1 MRPGNP
7 RSTQAPPFR
16 PFRGGSSRS
25 GGLAAGEALALFL
38 LGAAVVARLATL
50 AARHAALALL
60 FVGGAVLVAA
70 GLLFAFRRRIG
81 LLRRRQRSDLAPA
94 RWARPGE
101 LGSLCVRSSE
111 RGRVVLGRAGRSL
124 LACERNQSVVV
135 VGPTQSQKTSGI
147 AVPAILEW
155 DGPVIATSV
164 KTDLVRDTA
173 RWRETGGDVLVY
185 DPAAVTGLARAGWSP
200 LAASITWPGARRVAS
215 ALCSVGRAA
224 GGGGLEDA
232 TFWYSMAEKLL
243 APLLFAASS
252 VGATMADVCRWV
264 DTGEESEVMLALRL
278 VGVEEATR
286 AAAASFG
293 REERQRGSVF
303 ATAESVLGAF
313 SDPSVLASASTN
325 EIVPARLLDGGS
337 ATVYLCAPSHEQ
349 ERLQPVFV
357 AILRQLLD
365 EAFAQAAARGLL
377 DPPLLVVLDEAANV
391 APIADLDRLAS
402 TAAGHGVQ
410 LVSVFQDIAQIEA
423 RYGAR
428 AGTVVNNHRA
438 KVLLSGI
445 SDPATLEHVSRLVGD
460 SEQWST
466 SMSVDPYGGWS
477 RHDSPQTRPLAPA
490 AALRGI
496 APGEGVLI
504 YGHLPPARITLRPW
518 FADSTLRRRVAGGG
532 QARDVLPSV

>member
-1 MRPGNP
+1 
-7 RSTQAPPFR
+7 
-16 PFRGGSSRS
+16 
-25 GGLAAGEALALFL
+25 
-38 LGAAVVARLATL
+38 
-50 AARHAALALL
+50 
-60 FVGGAVLVAA
+60 
-70 GLLFAFRRRIG
+70 
-81 LLRRRQRSDLAPA
+81 
-94 RWARPGE
+94 
-101 LGSLCVRSSE
+101 
-111 RGRVVLGRAGRSL
+111 
-124 LACERNQSVVV
+124 
-135 VGPTQSQKTSGI
+135 
-147 AVPAILEW
+147 
-155 DGPVIATSV
+155 
-164 KTDLVRDTA
+164 
-173 RWRETGGDVLVY
+173 
-185 DPAAVTGLARAGWSP
+185 
-200 LAASITWPGARRVAS
+200 
-215 ALCSVGRAA
+215 
-224 GGGGLEDA
+224 
-232 TFWYSMAEKLL
+232 
-243 APLLFAASS
+243 
-252 VGATMADVCRWV
+252 
-264 DTGEESEVMLALRL
+264 MLALRL

-365 EAFAQAAARGLL
+365 AAFAQAAARGLL

-391 APIADLDRLAS
+391 APIAALDRLAS